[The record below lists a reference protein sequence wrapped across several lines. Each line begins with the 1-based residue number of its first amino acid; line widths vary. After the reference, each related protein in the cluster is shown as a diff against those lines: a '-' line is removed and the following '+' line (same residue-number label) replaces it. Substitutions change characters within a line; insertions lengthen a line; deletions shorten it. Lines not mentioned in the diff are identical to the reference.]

1 MKVYLVRTEDFKHE
15 YFENVFNLLNGYPGA
30 IEFVDGGTLDLESP
44 YGVKLFRNKT
54 KFEHQEQVMYS
65 IMDCSVEENS

>member
-1 MKVYLVRTEDFKHE
+1 MKVHLVHTEEVRQEDV
-15 YFENVFNLLNGYPGA
+15 ENVLNLLKGYPGA

-44 YGVKLFRNKT
+44 YGVKLFRSKT

-65 IMDCSVEENS
+65 AMDCIND